1 MRAARGND
9 VAPFLPTARD
19 LERLFHARSLQRG
32 REVQQA
38 GRVSSLE
45 LEVLSSNLI
54 ELRAQ
59 VRGGVQAEGQEQRRY
74 QVGVRLMRKSAG
86 AQVEIESHCSC
97 PIGHLCKH
105 AAAVLLQWQP
115 QWGDAVA
122 PAAAPA
128 FSRPWTTL
136 AQPAAPAEDEAPA
149 PRQRIAHGLG
159 TVCVRLGAAHAAADE
174 AAPPNRQPPNAA
186 LFVSLRIDGV
196 QVPLQRAQS
205 RLVVN
210 GEVVDAAPD
219 ARQVERVIGQL
230 QDAGA
235 TPWSYACAPQG
246 RRSSE
251 SAFQIRDDVAA
262 QLIDESVEQW
272 RKQGWRVEI
281 DEDFPWQIVEV
292 SDLEVNVREA
302 PGKDW
307 FDLELG
313 LKLGDRRVPL
323 LPLLETALAEA
334 RAAARGRDIG
344 RGAAAAR
351 TLQVRIDPK
360 HIVRLPW
367 ERIAPLLDTLVE
379 LGDPKRRA
387 KAARASQGSGAR
399 LARSNRLLRLSRL
412 DLARVVAL
420 ADRGSLTWVGA
431 PDVRQFARR
440 LADFQHIEA
449 AAVPQGLRAQLRPY
463 QLAGLNWLQFLRQY
477 GLGGLL
483 ADDMGLG
490 KTLQTLAHVC
500 LEKEQ
505 GRLLSPALV
514 IAPTSLVHNW
524 VAEAAR
530 FAPALRTLQ
539 LHGTERRRDFER
551 IAGSDLVV
559 TSFALLARDI
569 EQLNEQMGERE
580 FHLLI
585 VDEAQNIK
593 NPRTQAAA
601 AVRQLKATH
610 RLALT
615 GTPMENHLGELWA
628 QFDWLAPGLLGD
640 QASFS
645 RLYRVPIEKHGDED
659 RRTHLTTRIRPF
671 VLRRRKDEVAPELPP
686 RTEIERFVALEGGQR
701 DLYEAVR
708 ASMHERVR
716 RALAEQGIERSQV
729 LVLDA
734 LLKLRQVC
742 CDPRLVDLASARS
755 VTESAK
761 LGLLLEMLDGL
772 LVEGRRVL
780 LFSQF
785 TSMLALIEPAL
796 RARGIRY
803 TLLTGETRDRA
814 RAVEQFQKGEVP
826 LFLLSLKAGGT
837 GLNLTTADTVIH
849 YDPWWNPAVEA
860 QATDRAHRIGQDKP
874 VFVYRLLCAGT
885 IEERMRSLQ
894 ERKAKLAQALLGD
907 EAGLAR
913 ALGAEDIEALLAP
926 TVVEPGA

>member
-1 MRAARGND
+1 MRAARSND
-9 VAPFLPTARD
+9 VAPFLPTSRD
-19 LERLFHARSLQRG
+19 LERIFHGRSVQRG
-32 REVQQA
+32 REVMQA

-45 LEVLSSNLI
+45 LEVLSSNLV

-59 VRGGVQAEGQEQRRY
+59 VMGSKPSADEGGRAGSEQRRY
-74 QVGVRLMRKSAG
+74 QVGVRMSRKSAG

-97 PIGHLCKH
+97 AIGRLCKH

-115 QWGDAVA
+115 QLSEAVA
-122 PAAAPA
+122 PAVTPS
-128 FSRPWTTL
+128 FSRPWTAASD
-136 AQPAAPAEDEAPA
+136 AQATEEPEPDT
-149 PRQRIAHGLG
+149 PRHRIAHGMG
-159 TVCVRLGAAHAAADE
+159 TVCVRLGAALAPSMADTP
-174 AAPPNRQPPNAA
+174 ANRQPPNAA
-186 LFVSLRIDGV
+186 LYVSLRIDGV
-196 QVPLQRAQS
+196 QVPLQRAPS
-205 RLVVN
+205 RLVVD
-210 GEVVDAAPD
+210 GEIVDAAPD
-219 ARQVERVIGQL
+219 ARQVERVIAQL
-230 QDAGA
+230 HADGA
-235 TPWSYACAPQG
+235 TPWSYASAPQG

-251 SAFQIRDDVAA
+251 SAFQIRDDAAA
-262 QLIDESVEQW
+262 QLIEECVGNW
-272 RKQGWRVEI
+272 RKQGWKVEV
-281 DEDFPWQIVEV
+281 DEDFPWQVVEIN
-292 SDLEVNVREA
+292 DLEMAIHEV
-302 PGKDW
+302 PGQDW

-313 LKLGDRRVPL
+313 LKLGDKRVPL
-323 LPLLETALAEA
+323 LPLLESALAEA
-334 RAAARGRDIG
+334 KMPAPRNREVAGNAPGAARM
-344 RGAAAAR
+344 
-351 TLQVRIDPK
+351 LQVRVDAK
-360 HIVRLPW
+360 HIIRLPW
-367 ERIAPLLDTLVE
+367 DRVAPLLDTLVE
-379 LGDPKRRA
+379 LGDARRRGTA
-387 KAARASQGSGAR
+387 RKPGARTSRAARV
-399 LARSNRLLRLSRL
+399 LRLSKL
-412 DLARVVAL
+412 DLARVVTL
-420 ADRGSLTWVGA
+420 AERGRLTWVGA
-431 PDVRQFARR
+431 PDLRSFAER
-440 LADFQHIEA
+440 LANFAHVEA
-449 AAVPQGLRAQLRPY
+449 VTVPASLQAQLRPY
-463 QLAGLNWLQFLRQY
+463 QRAGLNWLQFLREY

-505 GRLLSPALV
+505 GRLLTPALV

-524 VAEAAR
+524 VAEAGR
-530 FAPALRTLQ
+530 FAPGLRALQ
-539 LHGTERRRDFER
+539 LHGTDRHRDFER
-551 IAGSDLVV
+551 IASSDLVV

-569 EQLNEQMGERE
+569 EHLAQQE

-593 NPRTQAAA
+593 NPRTQAAVA
-601 AVRQLKATH
+601 IRLLKARH

-615 GTPMENHLGELWA
+615 GTPLENHLGELWA

-645 RLYRVPIEKHGDED
+645 RLYRLPIEKRGDEA
-659 RRTHLTTRIRPF
+659 RRVHLTARIRPF

-686 RTEIERFVALEGGQR
+686 RTEIERYVALEGGQR

-708 ASMHERVR
+708 ASMHDRVR
-716 RALAEQGIERSQV
+716 LALAEQGLDRSQV
-729 LVLDA
+729 VVLDA

-742 CDPRLVDLASARS
+742 CDPRLVSLASART
-755 VTESAK
+755 VHESAK
-761 LGLLLEMLDGL
+761 LELLIEMLEGL

-785 TSMLALIEPAL
+785 TSMLSLIEEAL
-796 RARGIRY
+796 RQRGMRY

-814 RAVEQFQKGEVP
+814 RAVEQFQGGEVP

-837 GLNLTTADTVIH
+837 GLNLTAADTVIH

-894 ERKAKLAQALLGD
+894 ARKAKLAQALLGD

-926 TVVEPGA
+926 AP